1 MDHPTPEPLHNDDD
15 LDDVLEPSPWQAAET
30 SEEKSAFAE
39 ILKLLLTA
47 SGVDF
52 AHYRQSTVI
61 RRLLRRMALKKAA
74 SFVEYA
80 HCLKNDDKELAQLY
94 RDLLLFFTEFFR
106 DPQVFDT
113 LKAEIFPRLVE
124 NRTVKSPIRIWVP
137 GCSTGE
143 EVYSLAIALYEF
155 LEEHRLEVGAQFFG
169 TDLVDRHIGVA
180 RAAIYGE
187 KNVKSL
193 SPQRLER
200 FFDKTAQGY
209 RVIKRIREMCVF
221 ATQDITQD
229 PPFPNIDLLSC
240 RNLLI
245 YFDTTFQ
252 STVIPLFHFALKPNG
267 FLLLGTSESLGRF
280 PELFTA
286 LNKHGNIFC
295 KRFLGSKSPYRF
307 PVNSPIFNQKI
318 RSQGDTGDRVK
329 APELQEVDS
338 RIDQLLLDRFA
349 PPGVL
354 VDADMR
360 IRRFRGKTAR
370 YLEPSTGEASL
381 RLSKMAG
388 NSLMP
393 DLYVAVEEVKRTGR
407 TVRKRNIPFTR
418 EETQVSVDVSVHP
431 FSDTGSG
438 ETFFLILFENEQG
451 QSTALTPEKTAV
463 GPDNTAG
470 TVELRELQRE
480 LMATKEYLQT
490 IIEEKDEV
498 NQELWSANEE
508 VQSTNEELQSVNE
521 ELEAAKE
528 ELESSNEELI
538 ALNEEL
544 HLKNIELT
552 EANAFNECTI
562 NGSMDGILTF
572 DSAFKIKIWNPA
584 MERMWGAK
592 REECL
597 NGSLLELFPFLRSNG
612 QEEVFRSVL
621 GGEPAI
627 VANQPYFNRQFGRE
641 GYFEGRYSPLRDRNE
656 QIIGVLAIIHDSTDR
671 KSAEAKLQESEERLK
686 MVIEQ
691 SPAAIEVYDLE
702 GLLIGANQACEKVW
716 GSNTKAMINCFNIFE
731 TPSDRRANLLPSIR
745 KAYQGETIFIPEY
758 RLQGNGDHPTGT
770 DRWLSIHIYPLKN
783 RDRITNIVVSI
794 EEVTAAKQA
803 EEDQLKIHKL
813 ESIGTLAGGI
823 AHDFNNILTG
833 LFGNLTIARAE
844 IEPTHPAMEH
854 LRDAQRS
861 MERATRL
868 TQQLL
873 IFAKGG
879 VPVREGVSV
888 SGLVEEVVR
897 FDLSG
902 SNVKPVFDASP
913 DLWVAE
919 VDKSQM
925 QQVFSNLT
933 INAKQSMPDGGHLF
947 VTLANSRIGEGEIA
961 ELKAGR
967 YVKVTFRDEGLGIDP
982 SHVARI
988 FDPYFTTKRFGRGLG
1003 LAITYTIL
1011 IKHGGCITVESIP
1024 DVGSTFTVYLPVA
1037 QADHE
1042 PVAPVPAQAADAA
1055 SRPREVR
1062 RVLIMDDEEMICK
1075 VAARFLAKEGF
1086 LVDIAHDG
1094 KEAIVK
1100 YRKAMELAKPFDLVI
1115 MDLTIPGGMGGR
1127 EAVKWLLELDA
1138 KARVIVSSG
1147 YAEDPVLANYRQ
1159 HGFCGIAPKPY
1170 TRESLLEVVRLSL
1183 NGA

>member
-1 MDHPTPEPLHNDDD
+1 MDHSFSSLTPDDGD
-15 LDDVLEPSPWQAAET
+15 GGDDVDSPLWHPAASLEEQAAF
-30 SEEKSAFAE
+30 SR
-39 ILKLLLTA
+39 ILQLLQGA

-52 AHYRQSTVI
+52 SHYRQSTVL
-61 RRLLRRMALKKAA
+61 RRCLRRMALKKIACFA
-74 SFVEYA
+74 DYA
-80 HCLKNDDKELAQLY
+80 CSLAGDDKELAQLY
-94 RDLLLFFTEFFR
+94 RDLLLYFTEFFR
-106 DPQVFDT
+106 DPQVFET
-113 LKAEIFPRLVE
+113 LKEEIFPRLVE
-124 NRTVKSPIRIWVP
+124 NRTVKSPIRVWVP

-143 EVYSLAIALYEF
+143 EVYSLAICLYEY
-155 LEEHRLEVGAQFFG
+155 LEAHRLEVGAQFFG

-180 RAAIYGE
+180 RAAMYGE
-187 KNVKSL
+187 KSVGKM
-193 SPQRLER
+193 SPERLER

-245 YFDTTFQ
+245 YFDSTFQ
-252 STVIPLFHFALKPNG
+252 ATVIPLFHFALKANG

-280 PELFTA
+280 PELFTPF
-286 LNKHGNIFC
+286 NKHGNIFC
-295 KRFLGSKSPYRF
+295 KRFLGSKAPYRF

-318 RSQGDTGDRVK
+318 RSQGETPDRPKVS
-329 APELQEVDS
+329 ELQELDS
-338 RIDQLLLDRFA
+338 RINQLLISRYA

-354 VDADMR
+354 VDGDMR
-360 IRRFRGKTAR
+360 IRRFIGKTAR
-370 YLEPSTGEASL
+370 YLEPSAGEASL
-381 RLSKMAG
+381 KLSRMAG

-407 TVRKRNIPFTR
+407 TVRKRNIPFSR
-418 EETQVSVDVSVHP
+418 EEGPATVDVSVHP
-431 FSDTGSG
+431 CAENG
-438 ETFFLILFENEQG
+438 EGEIFFLILFTEEREQAANAPESPAADG
-451 QSTALTPEKTAV
+451 ETANGTAS
-463 GPDNTAG
+463 
-470 TVELRELQRE
+470 ELREVQRE

-552 EANAFNECTI
+552 EANAFNESTI

-572 DSAFKIKIWNPA
+572 DSSFKIKIWNPA
-584 MERMWGAK
+584 MERMWGVR

-597 NGSLLELFPFLRSNG
+597 NGSLLELFPFLRANG
-612 QEEVFRSVL
+612 QEEVFLSVL
-621 GGEPAI
+621 RGEPAI
-627 VANQPYFNRQFGRE
+627 VANQPYFHRQFGRQ
-641 GYFEGRYSPLRDRNE
+641 GFFEGRYSPLRDRNE
-656 QIIGVLAIIHDSTDR
+656 QIIGVLAIIHDATDR
-671 KSAEAKLQESEERLK
+671 KWAEEQLQESEQRLK

-691 SPAAIEVYDLE
+691 SPAAIEIYDLE
-702 GLLIGANQACEKVW
+702 GRLVGANRAWEKLWGANLTEKV
-716 GSNTKAMINCFNIFE
+716 NRFNILE
-731 TPSDRRANLLPSIR
+731 NPDGGRASLLPSIR
-745 KAYQGETIFIPEY
+745 QAYRGETISIPEY
-758 RLQGNGDHPTGT
+758 RWQGSDQDSPGKE
-770 DRWLSIHIYPLKN
+770 RWMSVHIYPLKN
-783 RDRITNIVVSI
+783 RDRVTNIVVSI
-794 EEVTAAKQA
+794 EEITAAKQA
-803 EEDQLKIHKL
+803 EEDQLKMHQL

-833 LFGNLTIARAE
+833 LFGNLNIAKAE
-844 IEPTHPAMEH
+844 IEPNHPAMEH

-879 VPVREGVSV
+879 VPVREGVSIA
-888 SGLVEEVVR
+888 GLVEEVVR

-902 SNVKPVFDASP
+902 SNVKPVFDTAP

-919 VDKSQM
+919 VDKGQM

-933 INAKQSMPDGGHLF
+933 INAKQAMPEGGHLF
-947 VTLANSRIGEGEIA
+947 VTLTNRQVGEGEIA
-961 ELKAGR
+961 ALKAGR
-967 YVKVTFRDEGLGIDP
+967 YVKVSFRDEGVGIEQR
-982 SHVARI
+982 HVARI

-1011 IKHGGCITVESIP
+1011 NKHGGNIAVESVP
-1024 DVGSTFTVYLPVA
+1024 DSGSTFTVYLPVA
-1037 QADHE
+1037 PADCVI
-1042 PVAPVPAQAADAA
+1042 VAPPPGQAVT
-1055 SRPREVR
+1055 SRPGARLAR
-1062 RVLIMDDEEMICK
+1062 RVLVMDDEEMICK
-1075 VAARFLAKEGF
+1075 VANRFLAKEGY
-1086 LVDIAHDG
+1086 LVDIAHEG
-1094 KEAIVK
+1094 KEAIVS
-1100 YRKAMELAKPFDLVI
+1100 YRQAMEHGRPFDLVI

-1127 EAVKWLLELDA
+1127 EAIKRLLELDP

-1170 TRESLLEVVRLSL
+1170 TRESLIEVVRLAL
-1183 NGA
+1183 GDG

>member
-1 MDHPTPEPLHNDDD
+1 MEQPTPPRPPDDD
-15 LDDVLEPSPWQAAET
+15 LDDDLDPSLCQIADT
-30 SEEKSAFAE
+30 IEEKSAFSR
-39 ILKLLLTA
+39 ILQLLLDS

-52 AHYRQSTVI
+52 SHYRQTTVL
-61 RRLLRRMALKKAA
+61 RRCLRRMALKKIT
-74 SFVEYA
+74 SFADYA
-80 HCLKNDDKELAQLY
+80 LFLSANDQEFTLLF

-106 DPQVFDT
+106 DPQVFET
-113 LKAEIFPRLVE
+113 LKDEIFPQLVE
-124 NRTVKSPIRIWVP
+124 NRTVKNPIRVWVP

-143 EVYSLAIALYEF
+143 EVYSLAISLYEF
-155 LEEHRLEVGAQFFG
+155 LEARRLEVSAQFFG

-180 RAAIYGE
+180 RAATYGE
-187 KNVKSL
+187 KSLKNL
-193 SPQRLER
+193 SPERLER
-200 FFDKTAQGY
+200 FFDKTAQGF

-245 YFDTTFQ
+245 YFDATFQ
-252 STVIPLFHFALKPNG
+252 GTVIPLFHFALKASG

-280 PELFTA
+280 PELFA
-286 LNKHGNIFC
+286 PFNKHGNIFC

-307 PVNSPIFNQKI
+307 PVNSSIFNQKI
-318 RSQGDTGDRVK
+318 RTQGEPTDRAK
-329 APELQEVDS
+329 TPELQELDS
-338 RIDQLLLDRFA
+338 RIDQLLLHRYA

-360 IRRFRGKTAR
+360 IRRFLGKTAR
-370 YLEPSTGEASL
+370 YLEPSAGEASL
-381 RLSKMAG
+381 KLSKMAG

-407 TVRKRNIPFTR
+407 TVLKRNIPFPR
-418 EETQVSVDVSVHP
+418 ENVQVTVDVSVHP
-431 FSDTGSG
+431 FANAGDG
-438 ETFFLILFENEQG
+438 ETFFLILFEGEQE
-451 QSTALTPEKTAV
+451 QPALPSETTASPAPVQDESNL
-463 GPDNTAG
+463 
-470 TVELRELQRE
+470 ELRELQRE

-552 EANAFNECTI
+552 EANAFNESTI

-572 DSAFKIKIWNPA
+572 DSLFKIKIWNPA
-584 MERMWGAK
+584 MERMWGVK

-597 NGSLLELFPFLRSNG
+597 NGSLLELFPFLRVNG

-621 GGEPAI
+621 RGEPAI
-627 VANQPYFNRQFGRE
+627 VANQPYFHRQLGRE
-641 GYFEGRYSPLRDRNE
+641 GFFEGRYSPLRDRND

-671 KSAEAKLQESEERLK
+671 KWAEEKLQASEELLEK
-686 MVIEQ
+686 VMEQ
-691 SPAAIEVYDLE
+691 SPAAIEIYNLD
-702 GLLIGANQACEKVW
+702 GLLIGANRACEKLW
-716 GSNTKAMINCFNIFE
+716 GSSTVAMINHFNILQH
-731 TPSDRRANLLPSIR
+731 PDSDRANLFPSIH

-758 RLQGNGDHPTGT
+758 RLPENGEDSSGKE
-770 DRWLSIHIYPLKN
+770 RWLTVRIYPLKN
-783 RDRITNIVVSI
+783 RDKVTNIVVSI

-803 EEDQLKIHKL
+803 EENQVKIHKL

-833 LFGNLTIARAE
+833 LYGNLTIAKAE
-844 IEPTHPAMEH
+844 MAPNHPAAEP

-879 VPVREGVSV
+879 VPVREGVSIA
-888 SGLVEEVVR
+888 GLVEEVVR

-902 SNVKPVFDASP
+902 SNIKPIFDTPA

-919 VDKSQM
+919 VDKGQM

-933 INAKQSMPDGGHLF
+933 INAKQAMPDGGHLF
-947 VTLANSRIGEGEIA
+947 VTLANCKVGEGDIA
-961 ELKAGR
+961 ELKAGQ
-967 YVKVTFRDEGLGIDP
+967 YVKVTFRDQGVGIEHR
-982 SHVARI
+982 HVARI
-988 FDPYFTTKRFGRGLG
+988 FDPYFTTKRLGRGLG

-1011 IKHGGCITVESIP
+1011 NKHGGCITVDSTP

-1037 QADHE
+1037 
-1042 PVAPVPAQAADAA
+1042 PAA
-1055 SRPREVR
+1055 SKTWERPKEHLPPPRTGAR
-1062 RVLIMDDEEMICK
+1062 DIKRILIMDDEEMICT
-1075 VAARFLAKEGF
+1075 VAARFLAKEGY
-1086 LVDIAHDG
+1086 LVDITHEG
-1094 KEAIVK
+1094 KEAIVC
-1100 YRKAMELAKPFDLVI
+1100 YRKAMENGKPFDLVI

-1127 EAVKWLLELDA
+1127 EAIKRMLEIDPA
-1138 KARVIVSSG
+1138 ARVIVSSG
-1147 YAEDPVLANYRQ
+1147 YAEDPVLANYRH

-1170 TRESLLEVVRLSL
+1170 TRERLLEVVRLTL
-1183 NGA
+1183 YGT